1 MEKKRFLRPVT
12 FLRPAL
18 ALSMMGL
25 VGCANGSDPEDV
37 TVNVGAVTPVP
48 PANVLGFE
56 TPAGWKVS
64 SGTVASSTNAFTQ
77 GTAALAVTAPQNYTT
92 LVSVPLSSG
101 LAPLAGLTN
110 AGATVEVDL
119 QLPTSQPNPSYL
131 GALQLYVSVPS
142 RGVNNQY
149 LGQVELTGKQLG
161 TFQTYQFAVTSF
173 VMSKL
178 AGATYSDLTFTIAL
192 NAPSGAKG
200 TYLFD
205 NLRTTSPATAQVGSS
220 PSVDVTAQITQAP
233 VVSTPGSATFATG
246 TIQVPQ
252 SFHVKVGAAGTG
264 TALFELGLGTTTTVS
279 CTYKA
284 SSDGTSY
291 LFGACTTGNV
301 AGDIV
306 SANFARLTLK
316 AASPSAP
323 LTKVRAQLAYNALGD
338 QVGSNLVPP
347 IPTYWGT
354 TLPEINAIS
363 MAFTQLQINNPP
375 PVQRFVSL
383 PIPDFAQSTGNGAP
397 LNALDG
403 AAPRPVGDPPF
414 DFKGDLNNSATGAP
428 SGTWDAYYELAG
440 NISTDETNQ
449 DFSSHFNATATVGVV
464 VFGSTVP
471 VLSATATVDTNNGG
485 TNAQGSI
492 QPTSTATF
500 QAFVFGEQ
508 FENDTWTQ
516 QTGFDFSES
525 TTKTIDTPPIQIWI
539 FSVQGGIKATAGIH
553 VNGSLAI
560 NGFQVT
566 ATPEGSVGVHVFG
579 GISIVVASGGV
590 DVTVQLID
598 VSIPTVAKALFAVN
612 TDPTVCAVTFDGSV
626 DGSVV
631 LTSLGGSIDLVG
643 TLGICP
649 FCVTDSVN
657 IFHWKG
663 RNLGTIPFPA
673 PFPIQIPGQITTLP
687 ASLCAAPV
695 TVVISSPAANA
706 AVPASVPVSAAA
718 SATRPPTSQDL
729 NCTSGPCL
737 ALPEQVDCSGL
748 TWSSSDPTATF
759 SPSATGCAPFVTF
772 GAGTAGTT
780 QTLTVNAVDRFG
792 EKGTA
797 SVSVNVGAAPTGP
810 IPVITSQSGGVFDA
824 FNTTVATMTGTVS
837 GGAGTVTLV
846 WNAVPVAPT
855 TAGPETSTQTLAA
868 STGAV
873 AVTPFE
879 IDALH
884 SSTFTVTLTATD
896 SNGASNVSAPVTV
909 NIQPPPV

>member
-1 MEKKRFLRPVT
+1 MEKKRFLRPAI

-18 ALSMMGL
+18 ALSMVGL
-25 VGCANGSDPEDV
+25 VGCANGSDPDDV
-37 TVNVGAVTPVP
+37 TVNTGALTAVP
-48 PANVLGFE
+48 AASVLGFE

-64 SGTVASSTNAFTQ
+64 SGTVASSANAFTQ

-92 LVSVPLSSG
+92 LVSAPLPSG

-119 QLPTSQPNPSYL
+119 QLPTSQPSPSYL
-131 GALQLYVSVPS
+131 GALQMYVSAPS

-178 AGATYSDLTFTIAL
+178 VGATYADLTFTIAL
-192 NAPSGAKG
+192 SAPAGAKG

-220 PSVDVTAQITQAP
+220 PSVDLTAQLTQSP
-233 VVSTPGSATFATG
+233 LVSTPGSATFATG

-252 SFHVKVGAAGTG
+252 SFHVKTGAAGTG

-291 LFGACTTGNV
+291 LFGSCTTGNV

-316 AASPSAP
+316 AASPTAP
-323 LTKVRAQLAYNALGD
+323 LTKVRAQLAENALGD

-363 MAFTQLQINNPP
+363 LAFTQLQINNPP

-403 AAPRPVGDPPF
+403 STPRPVGDPPF

-440 NISTDETNQ
+440 SISSTETNQ
-449 DFSSHFNATATVGVV
+449 DFTSHFDATATVGVV
-464 VFGSTVP
+464 VLGTTMP
-471 VLSATATVDTNNGG
+471 VLSATATVDTDNGG
-485 TNAQGSI
+485 TNAQGSV

-500 QAFVFGEQ
+500 QAFVFGDQ
-508 FENDTWTQ
+508 FESDTWSQ
-516 QTGFDFSES
+516 QTGFDFTES
-525 TTKTIDTPPIQIWI
+525 DTKTIDTPPIQIWI

-579 GISIVVASGGV
+579 GISVVVASGGV

-598 VSIPTVAKALFAVN
+598 VSIPTVAKATFGVN
-612 TDPTVCAVTFDGSV
+612 TDPTVCKVTFDGSV

-631 LTSLGGSIDLVG
+631 LTSLGGSIDLEG
-643 TLGICP
+643 TLGPCP

-663 RNLGTIPFPA
+663 RNLGTIPFPS
-673 PFPIQIPGQITTLP
+673 PFPIQIPGDITMLP
-687 ASLCAAPV
+687 HSVCAAPV

-706 AVPASVPVSAAA
+706 SVPASVPVSAAA
-718 SATRPPTSQDL
+718 SATRPPTSQDIS
-729 NCTSGPCL
+729 CTKGQCL
-737 ALPEQVDCSGL
+737 GLPEQVDCSGL
-748 TWSSSDPTATF
+748 TWTSSDPKATF

-772 GAGTAGTT
+772 SSDAAGTT
-780 QTLTVNAVDRFG
+780 QILTANAVDRFG
-792 EKGTA
+792 ETGTA
-797 SVSVNVGAAPTGP
+797 SVRVNVGPPPTGP
-810 IPVITSQSGGVFDA
+810 IPFITSQSGGVFNA
-824 FNTTVATMTGTVS
+824 SNTTEATMTGTVS
-837 GGAGTVTLV
+837 GGTGTVTLV

-855 TAGPETSTQTLAA
+855 TAAPQTFTQTLTA
-868 STGAV
+868 SPSAV
-873 AVTPFE
+873 AVTPFV
-879 IDALH
+879 IDDLH
-884 SSTFTVTLTATD
+884 QGTFTVTLTATD
-896 SNGASNVSAPVTV
+896 SNGASNVTTPVTV
-909 NIQPPPV
+909 NISPPPV